1 MTETKPKPKTIFI
14 LLILLAFQA
23 LSGLFGGAALVL
35 DPSGSSIRLPL
46 SLLEGS
52 PFGNFLIPGIILFL
66 VLGIFPLIIFSLLRK
81 KDNRAWFGSLVVGL
95 ALLIWIGVEIAMIG
109 YQSQP
114 PLQLIYGLVGFFILI
129 FTLLPSVKSYLLS

>member
-81 KDNRAWFGSLVVGL
+81 KDNRAWFGSLVISSPSAFTAVDTTPI
-95 ALLIWIGVEIAMIG
+95 ANIQDMANPTRFLLYA
-109 YQSQP
+109 
-114 PLQLIYGLVGFFILI
+114 PLRVYP
-129 FTLLPSVKSYLLS
+129 TTPES

>member
-1 MTETKPKPKTIFI
+1 MTDTKPRPITIYI

-66 VLGIFPLIIFSLLRK
+66 VLGIFFS
-81 KDNRAWFGSLVVGL
+81 S
-95 ALLIWIGVEIAMIG
+95 
-109 YQSQP
+109 P
-114 PLQLIYGLVGFFILI
+114 
-129 FTLLPSVKSYLLS
+129 